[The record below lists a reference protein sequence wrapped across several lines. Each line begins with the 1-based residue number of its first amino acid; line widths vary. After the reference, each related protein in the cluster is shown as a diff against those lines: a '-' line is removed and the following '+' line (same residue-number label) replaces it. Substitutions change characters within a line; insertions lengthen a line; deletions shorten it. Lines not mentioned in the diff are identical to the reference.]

1 MRCKEY
7 LGRPL
12 NCHKTIN
19 ITKYEMSQNVRCHET
34 YILQNF
40 KYPKMSQN
48 KKYHKCEMS
57 KCEMSHNQEEKNVI
71 CH

>member
-1 MRCKEY
+1 
-7 LGRPL
+7 
-12 NCHKTIN
+12 
-19 ITKYEMSQNVRCHET
+19 MSQNVRCHET

-57 KCEMSHNQEEKNVI
+57 KCEMSHNQEKKK
-71 CH
+71 CKRH